1 MAHQKDDDLMKRWL
15 LGLAFCLGVVPV
27 YAAEF
32 PTRPIRIIVPV
43 APGGA
48 SDLTARLIG
57 EAASPLLGQP
67 VVIENRPGANGN
79 LGMDAVAKAPK
90 DGYLLGNCS
99 IGNCGVNPSIYDMPY
114 DVRRDLQPVFW
125 TTSLS
130 NVLVVR
136 SASPIKT
143 VEDFLAAA
151 KTRQMSYGSSGFGSA
166 QQMSSELFG
175 KATETKFLHVPYR
188 GSAPALQGL
197 LGGNIDFLIDN
208 LSTLVGQVQGGEL
221 RALAVT
227 GPRRSASLPDVPTL
241 VELGHKVEVLAWFGL
256 VAPAGTP
263 PEVVKVLNDAFNK
276 ALQSPAVQTRFKDL
290 DLNPEGGTVE
300 RFTTHIDAEL
310 TKWQAVVASAG
321 IKRE

>member
-1 MAHQKDDDLMKRWL
+1 
-15 LGLAFCLGVVPV
+15 
-27 YAAEF
+27 
-32 PTRPIRIIVPV
+32 
-43 APGGA
+43 
-48 SDLTARLIG
+48 
-57 EAASPLLGQP
+57 
-67 VVIENRPGANGN
+67 
-79 LGMDAVAKAPK
+79 
-90 DGYLLGNCS
+90 
-99 IGNCGVNPSIYDMPY
+99 
-114 DVRRDLQPVFW
+114 
-125 TTSLS
+125 
-130 NVLVVR
+130 
-136 SASPIKT
+136 
-143 VEDFLAAA
+143 
-151 KTRQMSYGSSGFGSA
+151 MSYGSSGFGSA

-290 DLNPEGGTVE
+290 DLNPEGGTAE